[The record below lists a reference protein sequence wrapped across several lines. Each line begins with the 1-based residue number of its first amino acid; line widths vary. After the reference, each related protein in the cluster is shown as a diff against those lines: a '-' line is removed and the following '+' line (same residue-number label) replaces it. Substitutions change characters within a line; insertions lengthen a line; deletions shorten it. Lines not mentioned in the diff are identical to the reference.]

1 MLAQRPT
8 QQRAPLSE
16 LGVDRGHELPVGVQL
31 AWKLRGMIA
40 RGRLGSGERL
50 PSVRGLAE
58 AAGVN
63 VNTARSVYGQ
73 LESEGL
79 IASRQGL
86 GTFVT
91 ERPAAAAE
99 LQRIATT
106 AVAEAREA
114 GLDPGVLAPAVY
126 AEGAIEPASATEPPA
141 SVSSTHLPDVATES
155 DQRGVR
161 RELRRQIERLEAEL
175 AAYAR
180 EVPKPEPQH
189 PLLAPK
195 AHVAGVGE
203 LEAIRN
209 GLLDQLA
216 EARRRAEGKGRRE
229 RRARAH
235 REEMARDPKGHK
247 WEWVSNEE
255 AGEPAC
261 GTWHVTPQYGP
272 LGALMGWWRVKV
284 SSGCPLAGAG

>member
-1 MLAQRPT
+1 
-8 QQRAPLSE
+8 
-16 LGVDRGHELPVGVQL
+16 
-31 AWKLRGMIA
+31 MIA

-175 AAYAR
+175 AKHKLALDIAGKAHALL
-180 EVPKPEPQH
+180 EMLAESAAPEQKPKP
-189 PLLAPK
+189 
-195 AHVAGVGE
+195 
-203 LEAIRN
+203 
-209 GLLDQLA
+209 
-216 EARRRAEGKGRRE
+216 
-229 RRARAH
+229 
-235 REEMARDPKGHK
+235 
-247 WEWVSNEE
+247 
-255 AGEPAC
+255 
-261 GTWHVTPQYGP
+261 
-272 LGALMGWWRVKV
+272 
-284 SSGCPLAGAG
+284 